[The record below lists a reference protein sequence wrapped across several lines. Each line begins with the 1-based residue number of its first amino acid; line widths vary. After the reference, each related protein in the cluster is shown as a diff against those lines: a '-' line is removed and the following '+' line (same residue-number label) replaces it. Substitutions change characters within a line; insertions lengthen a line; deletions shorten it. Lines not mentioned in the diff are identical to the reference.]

1 MHIKLLRVGNMEGEK
16 TPMGAVKTR
25 IQLYS
30 GGFNEAGHILLC
42 ENGICLKTE
51 EESVKVPYSYV
62 QFIDRLKD
70 LPLAKVLVGISLY
83 DQVGAKISVEVGMAD
98 MHYNELKRACG
109 K

>member
-1 MHIKLLRVGNMEGEK
+1 MAEEK

-25 IQLYS
+25 IPLYS
-30 GGFNEAGHILLC
+30 AGFDEKGHILLC
-42 ENGICLKTE
+42 EEGICLKTD

-62 QFIDRLKD
+62 KEVQKVKD
-70 LPLAKVLVGISLY
+70 LPLAKVLVAIELY
-83 DQVGAKISVEVGMAD
+83 DQVGAKVNVEVGRAD